1 VVNYPWVI
9 AQHMTNRPAQISHLF
24 KTVYTVSTKKTNPV
38 YVAVTRKQWRI
49 LAKFYANT
57 ETLNDKQDT
66 EF

>member
-1 VVNYPWVI
+1 
-9 AQHMTNRPAQISHLF
+9 MTNRPAQISHLF